1 MPIQFLDIGF
11 ALAAITLLSGLVS
24 IITQVIKLNTNK
36 VSPILISTIAGIII
50 TMGSA
55 VCYCAVHGI
64 TITFSI
70 LFVAFCASWIIVLTS
85 NIGFDKVKQYFIGL
99 NVDDLKKKEVK

>member
-24 IITQVIKLNTNK
+24 VITQVIKLNTTK
-36 VSPILISTIAGIII
+36 VSPILVSTIAGIII

-55 VCYCAVHGI
+55 ICYCALNGI

-70 LFVAFCASWIIVLTS
+70 LFVAFCASWVIVLTS
-85 NIGFDKVKQYFIGL
+85 NMGFDKVKQYFVGL